1 MLRCVK
7 CHISEDEA
15 VLLEA
20 ISGKGIIRIC
30 SKCNLIENLP
40 VIKKLDNFKFQ
51 EANKSKGVYERL
63 SKYANL
69 DPIEHRKKFTE
80 ITMGRSFQGQKAQQD
95 QQEKSLR
102 EIVDK
107 NVKKKIEEKRS
118 APKEDLV
125 DNFHWVIMRARRSKK
140 LTQAQFAKEIG
151 EQEHTIKMLEEGF
164 IPEDNPGIIKKVE
177 GGLNIHLKKQQDIT
191 FTFSS
196 PQIPNV
202 VNDDS
207 AKKEIKDK
215 FLNEFNPNL
224 AKELKVSDLKEE
236 KNFENKEFTK
246 FVVGEEF
253 PDPFEDSDK
262 KGKKR
267 DLRYEKRELSN
278 EEVERIL
285 YGE

>member
-1 MLRCVK
+1 MSICVK
-7 CHISEDEA
+7 CHVSEDE
-15 VLLEA
+15 VILLEA
-20 ISGKGIIRIC
+20 ISGKGIVKIC
-30 SKCNLIENLP
+30 PKCNVIENLP
-40 VIKKLDNFKFQ
+40 IIRKADDFRLQ
-51 EANKSKGVYERL
+51 EANRSKGVYERL

-69 DPIEHRKKFTE
+69 DPVEHRKKFTE
-80 ITMGRSFQGQKAQQD
+80 ITMGRSFQGQKTQQAQQ
-95 QQEKSLR
+95 ERSLR

-125 DNFHWVIMRARRSKK
+125 DNFHWIIMRARRSKK

-151 EQEHTIKMLEEGF
+151 EQEHTIKMLEEGI
-164 IPEDNPGIIKKVE
+164 IPEESPGIIKKVE
-177 GGLNIHLKKQQDIT
+177 EGLKISLKKQPDIA

-202 VNDDS
+202 INDDP

-215 FLNEFNPNL
+215 FLKEFNPNL
-224 AKELKVSDLKEE
+224 AKELKVSDLKEG
-236 KNFENKEFTK
+236 KSSENKESTK
-246 FVVGEEF
+246 FVIGEEF
-253 PDPFEDSDK
+253 PDPFEDQGK
-262 KGKKR
+262 KGKKE
-267 DLRYEKRELSN
+267 DLEYEKKELSN